1 MSVGVGIAAYV
12 AATGFLVAVR
22 TRDERTRKA
31 REYEEHHR
39 EFKNARERR
48 LRRKRAR
55 YRVATIGA
63 DLRN

>member
-1 MSVGVGIAAYV
+1 MSVGVGMAAYV

-22 TRDERTRKA
+22 ARDEKTRKA
-31 REYEEHHR
+31 REYEVNHR

-48 LRRKRAR
+48 LRLKRAR
-55 YRVATIGA
+55 YRVRTISS